1 MCLDLVTPSQ
11 SLIELS
17 ACFLLQYMQKK
28 KKNGECHVDLSP
40 CHQQFFGNGREQIP
54 FHHV

>member
-17 ACFLLQYMQKK
+17 ACFLLQYMQK